1 MAASLVLHALAVVL
15 LGLIPPVTDENLI
28 RGENFQ
34 ILPAP
39 DRKLIW
45 YKLETRLPDLSISN
59 RTGLTLPKPERKSDR
74 MSIQASLLDAPPADQ
89 LVWQPATKELLKER
103 VDLPNMAAFRPPPAP
118 EAAPVPPPPEKMPD
132 PPAPEDP
139 LATKP
144 PKPAPRKF
152 VPPSESKR
160 PGSPAQLDLADPGVT
175 LAPGNPAALGEL
187 TGVVA
192 GINPSTKDLPALPE
206 GIRPGS
212 ISVGPDATGARNSSG
227 GVPEAS
233 GVEGLELIT
242 RGAGAAPAVKP
253 VFAAQTVLFS
263 RESIEQRRTAVA
275 VPVRLAMLP
284 AAVKERFGERA
295 VYLVF
300 LDRMNDTHYPS
311 EIMMWFAAREQSTMG
326 GRTMHAPV
334 PFRQKDPFSPRSKV
348 SVPLKGQI
356 RVAAVVGADG
366 FVTEIRILGGP
377 DDQVN
382 QLMAEAIGSWTFLPA
397 MRGGERIAVDVL
409 FDIPL
414 ALRP

>member
-1 MAASLVLHALAVVL
+1 V
-15 LGLIPPVTDENLI
+15 LGLIPPNRDDNAI
-28 RGENFQ
+28 RADDYQ

-59 RTGLTLPKPERKSDR
+59 RTGLTLPKPERKSNR
-74 MSIQASLLDAPPADQ
+74 MSIQASLLEAPPVDQ
-89 LVWQPATKELLKER
+89 LVWQPSTKEQLKER

-118 EAAPVPPPPEKMPD
+118 EAAPAPPPPPQPPQD

-139 LATKP
+139 LATRP

-152 VPPSESKR
+152 VPPAETR
-160 PGSPAQLDLADPGVT
+160 RAGAPARLELSDPGVT
-175 LAPGNPAALGEL
+175 LAAGNPAAIGEL
-187 TGVVA
+187 SGVVA
-192 GINPSTKDLPALPE
+192 GINPSMKDLPALPE

-212 ISVGPDATGARNSSG
+212 ISVGPDATGARNSAG

-233 GVEGLELIT
+233 GVAGLELIT
-242 RGAGAAPAVKP
+242 RGAGSAPAVKP
-253 VFAAQTVLFS
+253 VFAAVTVMFS
-263 RESIEQRRTAVA
+263 RESLEQRRTAVA

-284 AAVKERFGERA
+284 PAVKERFGERA

-311 EIMMWFAAREQSTMG
+311 EAMMWFAAREQSAMG
-326 GRTMHAPV
+326 GRTMHGPV
-334 PFRQKDPFSPRSKV
+334 PFRQKDPFSPKSKV
-348 SVPLKGQI
+348 SVALKGQI
-356 RVAAVVGADG
+356 RLAAVVGADG
-366 FVTEIRILGGP
+366 FVTEIRVIGGP

-382 QLMAEAIGSWTFLPA
+382 QLMADAVGSWTFLPA